1 MMEGKDIFA
10 TVGML
15 VLMVLVFVG
24 AYYASRILAQH
35 YQSGVGRSGNVKILE
50 RTTIGQNAW
59 LVLVQVGGQVH
70 LLGVTQKQ
78 ITCLSTFP
86 EDEIESLPQK
96 DLPAVN
102 FKEILRKFREKE
114 GDVHATDKTKK

>member
-15 VLMVLVFVG
+15 VVMVLVFVG
-24 AYYASRILAQH
+24 AYYASRMLAQH
-35 YQSGVGRSGNVKILE
+35 YQSGGGRSGNVKILE
-50 RTTIGQNAW
+50 RTAIGQNTW
-59 LVLVQVGGQVH
+59 LVLVQVRGQVH

-86 EDEIESLPQK
+86 EDKIESLPQQ
-96 DLPAVN
+96 DLPTVN

-114 GDVHATDKTKK
+114 GDTHATDKTQK

>member
-1 MMEGKDIFA
+1 MEGKDIFA

-35 YQSGVGRSGNVKILE
+35 YQSGAGRSGNIKILE
-50 RTTIGQNAW
+50 RTAVGQNAW
-59 LVLVQVGGQVH
+59 LVLVQAGEQIH

-86 EDEIESLPQK
+86 KDEIEGLPQN
-96 DLPAVN
+96 DLPKVN
-102 FKEILRKFREKE
+102 FKEIFLKFREKE
-114 GDVHATDKTKK
+114 GNVHATDKTES